1 MKMTN
6 EMLQTLA
13 YVQDAIMAAFAD
25 YGLDT
30 SIEIDDAAGF
40 MEMVVDVE
48 FPSDA
53 FHGDVTAQ
61 LSINLET
68 GKLIIGEDSEETVD
82 DVSIWRWIAFDLA
95 RQAA

>member
-6 EMLQTLA
+6 DMLQTLA
-13 YVQDAIMAAFAD
+13 MLQDAIMAAFVD

-30 SIEIDDAAGF
+30 NIEIDDANGF

-48 FPSDA
+48 FY
-53 FHGDVTAQ
+53 GDVTAQ

-68 GKLIIGEDSEETVD
+68 GKLITIEGEEETVD
-82 DVSIWRWIAFDLA
+82 DAAVWRQLAFALA
-95 RQAA
+95 RQIA